1 MSLPSFYQTKKE
13 PEKDP
18 VKVYFAGKMNE
29 WRADLSDDGDCFF
42 DTAYHGKV
50 LLSCE
55 DDRRVVLHDLSI
67 DHLPIK
73 ETRWAG
79 IHCVGPYSFRFDLL
93 QERDEGGPA
102 HGVTAFYS
110 GKHASRKA
118 GYVDYHFMP
127 DWERDPEGALDHLE
141 SYGVIAFEHGVGALG
156 IDEVW
161 KLNMD
166 AINRCNLFV
175 AYFSDETCFGTLAE
189 IGYAYG
195 IGKRVVIFKD
205 SKVSA
210 DFSIFAEQFS
220 RQDAIWELNEGKRF
234 DEVFEEF
241 LIENGF
247 IQPAAL
253 EHVYVMRL
261 GDTQHYKIGRTT
273 RDPTERE
280 KELNGTKAPYDV
292 NLVCQ
297 IKTNDC
303 AKLEAFFHEKYKE
316 TRGRGEWFNLT
327 PHQIFEL
334 IGAAKI
340 SDKEAIDCSKL
351 PLNLLGTLRLESN

>member
-18 VKVYFAGKMNE
+18 VKVYFAGKMDGWREGLGRVKNNHFGLFSHAVIEQTINRNHTKKVESYFFE
-29 WRADLSDDGDCFF
+29 WP
-42 DTAYHGKV
+42 
-50 LLSCE
+50 E
-55 DDRRVVLHDLSI
+55 
-67 DHLPIK
+67 LP
-73 ETRWAG
+73 ELWTRWEN
-79 IHCVGPYSFRFDLL
+79 IHFVGPYRFSCTMSDDS
-93 QERDEGGPA
+93 QKATFVYGGPHSSRDRIF
-102 HGVTAFYS
+102 HGSPRFS
-110 GKHASRKA
+110 KKR
-118 GYVDYHFMP
+118 
-127 DWERDPEGALDHLE
+127 DWFDDPECEFDELITDGYIEFGTL
-141 SYGVIAFEHGVGALG
+141 FEELN
-156 IDEVW
+156 IEEVW
-161 KLNMD
+161 RLNID
-166 AINRCNLFV
+166 AINRCDLFV
-175 AYFSDETCFGTLAE
+175 AYLSEETCFGTLAE
-189 IGYAYG
+189 IGYAHG

-205 SKVSA
+205 SKVSV

-220 RQDAIWELNEGKRF
+220 RQDPIWELNEGKRF

-247 IQPAAL
+247 IQPAAS

-334 IGAAKI
+334 VAAAKI
-340 SDKEAIDCSKL
+340 SEKEAIDCSKL
-351 PLNLLGTLRLESN
+351 PLNLLGTLRLESK